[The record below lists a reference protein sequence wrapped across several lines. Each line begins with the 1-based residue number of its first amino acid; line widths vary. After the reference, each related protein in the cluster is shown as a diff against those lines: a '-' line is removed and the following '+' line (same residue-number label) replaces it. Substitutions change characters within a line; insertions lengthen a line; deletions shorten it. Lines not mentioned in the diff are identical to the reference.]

1 MTQGPEP
8 IGLTSEEARKRLVLH
23 GANEMPASQRKS
35 AIRIALEVMREPMFM
50 LLLACGIIYALL
62 GDYREGMSLLVA
74 IFLIIGITYYQHKRS
89 ERALEALRDL
99 SSPRALVV
107 RDGVRV
113 RIAGR
118 DVVPGDLVVLAE
130 GDRVPADGVLLSTE
144 GMLVDVSMLTGESV
158 PVHKTAAPVN
168 HDDAEEGHLVHSSTL
183 VTQGQGLARI
193 TTTGGGT
200 RIGSIG
206 KAIASI
212 QDKDTRLQLEMKR
225 LIRTLGFI
233 GGGICVLVVVVF
245 YITRGVFLNALLAG
259 LSSAIAILPEEFPMV
274 LTVFLA
280 LGAWRLSR
288 GHVLTR
294 RPSAIETLGSATVL
308 CADKTGTITQNRMHL
323 VVAMDKNGHE
333 VPLTDLTAR
342 TIIDEALGHA
352 YLASPESPFDP
363 MEIAIREAHAPV
375 AEVGGWTGLK
385 PMRDYPFSRGA
396 MMTTRVHQRADGTTM
411 LASAKGAPEAII
423 RACALSGAEEER
435 VRGMV
440 SSLADRGL
448 RVLAVAS
455 AEIKDPTLPELQT
468 GFRFTFQGMLGLE
481 DPIRPEVPEAMRDC
495 RSAGVRVIMMT
506 GDHPSTAAAIGLRI
520 GLGNDPQVI
529 EGPALERM
537 DDAALRKAIMG
548 TSIFARMVPEQK
560 LRIVNALRANNEV
573 VAMTGDGVNDAP
585 ALRAADI
592 GVAMGQKGTD
602 VAREAAS
609 LVLLDDNFS
618 SIVSAIRLGRR
629 VYDNLQKSMDFVL
642 AVHVPIVGLT
652 LLPAFMPTLPL
663 LLLPMHIVFLEL
675 IIDPVC
681 SLVFESQP
689 DERGLMQR
697 PPRPVN
703 ATFFGR
709 RAILASLAKGLL
721 AFLTVVVVYFLSIRE
736 GHTTEEVRSIAFAA
750 LLLVNFG
757 LIITDLSRTRNL
769 GQVLWHMRWGTRA
782 ILGSALLVFIATL
795 GVPWLQQAFDFHFAG
810 WHHYLPSVIGAGCF
824 VLLFEA
830 IRWGRA
836 AARPR

>member
-1 MTQGPEP
+1 MTTEPELT
-8 IGLTSEEARKRLVLH
+8 GLTAEEARQRLARS
-23 GANEMPASQRKS
+23 GPNELPWSRPKS
-35 AIRIALEVMREPMFM
+35 ALRIALEVMREPMFM
-50 LLLACGIIYALL
+50 LLLACGVIYALL

-99 SSPRALVV
+99 SSPRALVL
-107 RDGVRV
+107 RDGVRI

-118 DVVPGDLVVLAE
+118 EVVPGDLVVLSE
-130 GDRVPADGVLLSTE
+130 GDRVPADGVLLATE

-158 PVHKTAAPVN
+158 PVHKTAAPR
-168 HDDAEEGHLVHSSTL
+168 HEGDTAEEEHLVHSSTL
-183 VTQGQGLARI
+183 VTQGQGHARI
-193 TTTGGGT
+193 TATGGGT

-206 KAIASI
+206 KAMEAIH
-212 QDKDTRLQLEMKR
+212 DKDTRLQVEMKR
-225 LIRTLGFI
+225 LIRTMGII
-233 GGGICVLVVVVF
+233 GIGICVLVVVLF
-245 YITRGVFLNALLAG
+245 YLTRGVFLNALLAG

-288 GHVLTR
+288 SRVLTR

-308 CADKTGTITQNRMHL
+308 CTDKTGTITQNRMQL
-323 VVAMDKNGHE
+323 VVAMDKNGRE
-333 VPLTDLTAR
+333 VPVADLAAR
-342 TIIDEALGHA
+342 AIIDKTLGHA
-352 YLASPESPFDP
+352 YLSSPVSPFDP
-363 MEIAIREAHAPV
+363 MEVAIRQAHAPV
-375 AEVGGWTGLK
+375 AAAGGWDSLN

-396 MMTTRVHQRADGTTM
+396 MMTTRVHQRAGERTM
-411 LASAKGAPEAII
+411 MASAKGAPEAII
-423 RACALSGAEEER
+423 RACALTEAEEQR

-440 SSLADRGL
+440 RVLADRGL
-448 RVLAVAS
+448 RVIAVAS
-455 AEIKDPTLPELQT
+455 AEIKDIPLPEQQT
-468 GFRFTFQGMLGLE
+468 GFAFAFQGLLGLE
-481 DPIRPEVPEAMRDC
+481 DPIRPEVPEAMRQC

-506 GDHPSTAAAIGLRI
+506 GDHPATAVAIGKHI
-520 GLGNDPQVI
+520 GLGDDPQVI
-529 EGPALERM
+529 EGPELGRMSNDALS
-537 DDAALRKAIMG
+537 KAIMH

-560 LRIVNALRANNEV
+560 LRIVDALRANNEV

-629 VYDNLQKSMDFVL
+629 VYDNLQKSMDFIL

-652 LLPAFMPTLPL
+652 LLPAFMPALPL

-681 SLVFESQP
+681 SLVFEAQP

-709 RAILASLAKGLL
+709 RAILSSLLKGLL
-721 AFLTVVVVYFLSIRE
+721 ALLTVVLIYFLSIRE
-736 GHTTEEVRSIAFAA
+736 GHTEQEVRSIAFAA

-757 LIITDLSRTRNL
+757 LIITDLSRSRGL
-769 GQVLWHMRWGTRA
+769 LQVLWQMSWGTRA
-782 ILGSALLVFIATL
+782 ILFSALLVFIATL
-795 GVPWLQQAFDFHFAG
+795 TVPWLQQAFGFHYAG
-810 WHHYLPSVIGAGCF
+810 WRHYLPSFIGAGSF
-824 VLLFEA
+824 VILFELV
-830 IRWGRA
+830 RWVRGGR
-836 AARPR
+836 

>member
-1 MTQGPEP
+1 MTDKPELT
-8 IGLTSEEARKRLVLH
+8 GLTAKEAQERLAQG
-23 GANEMPASQRKS
+23 GANELPTSRRKS
-35 AIRIALEVMREPMFM
+35 ALRIALEVMREPMFM

-118 DVVPGDLVVLAE
+118 EVVPGDLVVLAE

-158 PVHKTAAPVN
+158 PVHKTAAPVEAGETT
-168 HDDAEEGHLVHSSTL
+168 AEEHLVHSSTL

-193 TTTGGGT
+193 TTTGSGT

-206 KAIASI
+206 KAMEAI
-212 QDKDTRLQLEMKR
+212 QDKDTRLQVEMKQ
-225 LIRTLGFI
+225 LIRTLGII
-233 GGGICVLVVVVF
+233 GIGICVLVVVVF
-245 YITRGVFLNALLAG
+245 YLTRGVFLNALLAG

-288 GHVLTR
+288 IQVLTR

-308 CADKTGTITQNRMHL
+308 CADKTGTITQNRMQL
-323 VVAMDKNGHE
+323 VVAMGAAGQE
-333 VPLTDLTAR
+333 VPVADLAAR
-342 TIIDEALGHA
+342 AIIDEALGHA
-352 YLASPESPFDP
+352 YLASPVSPFDP

-375 AEVGGWTGLK
+375 AEAGGWK
-385 PMRDYPFSRGA
+385 NVSPMRDYPFSRGA
-396 MMTTRVHQRADGTTM
+396 MMTTRVHQRTGDRTM
-411 LASAKGAPEAII
+411 MASAKGAPEAII
-423 RACALSGAEEER
+423 RACVLSVAEEER
-435 VRGMV
+435 IRTMV
-440 SSLADRGL
+440 SALADRGL
-448 RVLAVAS
+448 RVIAVAS
-455 AEIKDPTLPELQT
+455 AEIKDIELPEQQT
-468 GFRFTFQGMLGLE
+468 GFTFTFQGLLGLE
-481 DPIRPEVPEAMRDC
+481 DPIRPEVPEAMRQC

-506 GDHPSTAAAIGLRI
+506 GDHPSTAVAIGRKI
-520 GLGNDPQVI
+520 GLGEDPQVI
-529 EGPALERM
+529 EGPELERM
-537 DDAALRKAIMG
+537 GDDALRKAIMH

-560 LRIVNALRANNEV
+560 LRIVDALRANNEV

-629 VYDNLQKSMDFVL
+629 VYDNLQKSMDFIL

-652 LLPAFMPTLPL
+652 LLPAFIPTLPL

-697 PPRPVN
+697 PPRPVK

-709 RAILASLAKGLL
+709 RAIFSSLLKGLFAL
-721 AFLTVVVVYFLSIRE
+721 LTVVTIYFMSIRE
-736 GHTTEEVRSIAFAA
+736 GHTVEEVRSIAFAA
-750 LLLVNFG
+750 LLLVNLG
-757 LIITDLSRTRNL
+757 LIITDLSRSRSL
-769 GQVLWHMRWGTRA
+769 VQMLWRMSWGTRA
-782 ILGSALLVFIATL
+782 ILSFALLIFVATL
-795 GVPWLQQAFDFHFAG
+795 FVPWLKQTFSFGYAG
-810 WHHYLPSVIGAGCF
+810 WTHYLPSVIGAGCF
-824 VLLFEA
+824 VVIFEIA
-830 IRWGRA
+830 RA
-836 AARPR
+836 VRSA